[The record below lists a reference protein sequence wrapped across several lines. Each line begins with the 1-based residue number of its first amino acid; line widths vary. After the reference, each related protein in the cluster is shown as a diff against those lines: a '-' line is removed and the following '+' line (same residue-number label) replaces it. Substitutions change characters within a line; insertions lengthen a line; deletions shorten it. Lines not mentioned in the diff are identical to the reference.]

1 MGNVLYVFRYF
12 RVVPPIPALMSG
24 SFVVIT
30 LVGALSIVVTGEGRG
45 VAAVPVI
52 VLQAFSASTG
62 FSAPARRGYFDLLLA
77 RGEPRARIAVVQ
89 WLTAITPGV
98 LSWAGLTA
106 VQALVRGAAS
116 NPLLASGTVTALL
129 MASTIPWAVTVAL
142 PRFSGAIGWLLV
154 VCLGAAGGVVWPD
167 PVRQVVFPI
176 DLIGQRVDN
185 RAQVWL
191 PAMLLSLVSITIAL
205 WWVHRTDIR
214 LEAAQ

>member
-1 MGNVLYVFRYF
+1 MGNLLYVFRYF

-30 LVGALSIVVTGEGRG
+30 LVGAVAIAVTGEGGG

-77 RGEPRARIAVVQ
+77 RGEPRARIAFVQ
-89 WLTAITPGV
+89 WLTAITPGA
-98 LSWAGLTA
+98 LSWAGLSA
-106 VQALVRGAAS
+106 VHALAHGSAR
-116 NPLLASGTVTALL
+116 NELLASGTVMALL

-142 PRFSGAIGWLLV
+142 PRFSGAIGWLLI
-154 VCLGAAGGVVWPD
+154 VCLGAVGGVPWPD
-167 PVRQVVFPI
+167 PVRKVVFPI
-176 DLIGQRVDN
+176 DLIGESVGK
-185 RAQVWL
+185 RADVWL
-191 PAMLLSLVSITIAL
+191 PAMLLSLVSLTAAVL
-205 WWVHRTDIR
+205 WVHRTDIR

>member
-1 MGNVLYVFRYF
+1 MANLLYVFRYF
-12 RVVPPIPALMSG
+12 RAVPPIPALMTG
-24 SFVVIT
+24 SFMVIS
-30 LVGALSIVVTGEGRG
+30 LVGALSIGVRSEGHAAAALPVV
-45 VAAVPVI
+45 

-98 LSWAGLTA
+98 LSWASLAA
-106 VQALVRGAAS
+106 VHALVHRAAM
-116 NPLLASGTVTALL
+116 NPLLASGTLTALL
-129 MASTIPWAVTVAL
+129 MASTIPWAATVAL

-154 VCLGAAGGVVWPD
+154 VCLSAVSGVVWPD
-167 PVRQVVFPI
+167 AVHDVMFPI
-176 DLIGQRVDN
+176 DVIGESVGDRPN
-185 RAQVWL
+185 MLL
-191 PAMLLSLVSITIAL
+191 PALLMSCVSIAMAL